1 MGTDFRRGRHG
12 GEGGALAAGNRS
24 LADLA
29 GRRWEQ
35 KCNPI
40 IRVFDRVAQGCT
52 LLIFGSKIAPAH
64 RLRPVAR
71 PCLSARTR

>member
-1 MGTDFRRGRHG
+1 M
-12 GEGGALAAGNRS
+12 ES
-24 LADLA
+24 
-29 GRRWEQ
+29 E
-35 KCNPI
+35 CNPW

-52 LLIFGSKIAPAH
+52 LVIFGSKIAPAH